1 MPTPD
6 LFLGTWELVP
16 ELSLYDFGPLP
27 ASCTYHIEA
36 RDPGVHVRMRWQLA
50 PESPESHMEF
60 GGPAD
65 GTRHDFQGGDSAQ
78 AATVAFSLT
87 RVDARTLDS
96 RAFRG
101 EEEIAYARRV
111 ASEDGELLAIVQEG
125 NRPEGGRFRNFQV
138 YRRRPDTTVV

>member
-1 MPTPD
+1 MSTPD
-6 LFLGTWELVP
+6 LYLGTWELVP

-36 RDPGVHVRMRWQLA
+36 RDPGVHVRMQWQLA
-50 PESPESHMEF
+50 REGPESHMEF

-65 GTRHDFQGGDSAQ
+65 GTRRDFLGADGAPS
-78 AATVAFSLT
+78 VAFSLT

-101 EEEIAYARRV
+101 DEEIAYARRV

-125 NRPEGGRFRNFQV
+125 HRPDGGRFRNFQV
-138 YRRRPDTTVV
+138 YRRGPEMAA